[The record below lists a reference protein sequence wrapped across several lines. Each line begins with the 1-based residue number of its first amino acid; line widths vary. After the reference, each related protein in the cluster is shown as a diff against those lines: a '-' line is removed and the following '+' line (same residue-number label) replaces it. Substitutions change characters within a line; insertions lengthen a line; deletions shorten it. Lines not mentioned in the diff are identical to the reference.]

1 MDYIIDYEKLY
12 FTKGNVEVLNYQITP
27 VCMALFNQNE
37 GACATVNLGTYC
49 GNNTIMPKN
58 CAFIDTNNNPGL
70 DKYIKER
77 GYGEPYTRFGGEVT
91 AQSGFCTYPLFQ
103 FNESKLKELDP
114 DGYETYES
122 NYKEAFTKEQRKSQA
137 NFLSAFESPSEESL
151 EKD

>member
-58 CAFIDTNNNPGL
+58 CAFIDTNNGL
-70 DKYIKER
+70 LSSIEELEKISD
-77 GYGEPYTRFGGEVT
+77 
-91 AQSGFCTYPLFQ
+91 C
-103 FNESKLKELDP
+103 FNVKFIISI
-114 DGYETYES
+114 S
-122 NYKEAFTKEQRKSQA
+122 QTKDD
-137 NFLSAFESPSEESL
+137 LPSEVQSKVVVSL
-151 EKD
+151 